1 MSYKYNV
8 GLDSVTRVKLL
19 MSYSLSKTLTENEE
33 SVLTEQSKNE
43 NTPKYI
49 SDLQKKD
56 YQSKHPDEVWD
67 PNVTQKQQ
75 YLDRQGNTITKNIK
89 VGGFVPLTPENM
101 GLRGTPFGFH
111 PEEYP
116 EYLKKVAEIKKKVY
130 NSTNWFEDNTD
141 NRRNQELAKL
151 KSQYYHAEF
160 PSGIKKQDYLDWVNG
175 KKQLSA
181 QQRIEF
187 DNSRKLF
194 SGSYKTPKD
203 MPNSDYFLNVQNQN
217 VKNAELYRQSQIRT
231 DYKSMNDYMD
241 AIYEYD
247 PYSIKEIN
255 KSALDKWW
263 DEYGPLAEFAL
274 WFLADLA
281 TDGAV
286 AYLTGPRQALVLAK
300 VVKFAGKIGLPI
312 AVGTYDTIKNGHL
325 TETGIMDFMF
335 AFFPWAHAKFGIKS
349 TPSIQLVESIVSK
362 QAGLNLRLPQDVR
375 KYVKLLTQEEKSFFR
390 EVTKLTQSQK
400 KNGIKWVIDELN
412 KKGLGEVLSTA
423 NKVKRNTKDFIL
435 RPKGEL
441 IKPSKLVNAGKFG
454 LTIAKDLTG
463 IEIAKVLAGKL
474 GLLNSEEKVKKL
486 ADEFNK
492 RKGTELL
499 ILIANAIKVIKKYP
513 YLDADSII
521 KKSLEQH
528 YAKTDKESLD
538 IIKGDKDTFNA
549 FLRDK
554 NGNPVK
560 R

>member
-8 GLDSVTRVKLL
+8 GLDLVTRVKLL
-19 MSYSLSKTLTENEE
+19 MGYSLSKTLTENEE

-43 NTPKYI
+43 NVPKYI
-49 SDLQKKD
+49 SDLQKKI

-101 GLRGTPFGFH
+101 GLRGVPFGFH

-130 NSTNWFEDNTD
+130 NNWFDDNTD
-141 NRRNQELAKL
+141 NRRNQELGKL
-151 KSQYYHAEF
+151 KSQYYHPDF
-160 PSGIKKQDYLDWVNG
+160 PSGIKRQDYLDWVNG

-181 QQRIEF
+181 QQRIEL

-194 SGSYKTPKD
+194 SGSYKSPKD

-217 VKNAELYRQSQIRT
+217 VKNAELSRNSQILT
-231 DYKSMNDYMD
+231 DYKSMGDYMD

-263 DEYGPLAEFAL
+263 DEYGHIAEFAL
-274 WFLADLA
+274 WVLADAA

-286 AYLTGPRQALVLAK
+286 LYLTGPRQALVLAR
-300 VVKFAGKIGLPI
+300 VVKFAGKHGLPI

-325 TETGIMDFMF
+325 TENGIMDFMF

-362 QAGLNLRLPQDVR
+362 QSGLNLRLTQDVR
-375 KYVKLLTQEEKSFFR
+375 KYMKLLTQEEKSLFR
-390 EVTKLTQSQK
+390 EVAKLTQSQK

-412 KKGLGEVLSTA
+412 KKGLKDVLSAA
-423 NKVKRNTKDFIL
+423 NRVKKTTGK
-435 RPKGEL
+435 L
-441 IKPSKLVNAGKFG
+441 IKPSKLSKVGSILGRMAYIDLPAIVIANVLARKFG
-454 LTIAKDLTG
+454 FLDDADKIKRL
-463 IEIAKVLAGKL
+463 
-474 GLLNSEEKVKKL
+474 EE
-486 ADEFNK
+486 EFKNK
-492 RKGTELL
+492 QGSDLL
-499 ILIANAIKVIKKYP
+499 ILIANATETIGKYPNLSGNETIKKINQKGTVKTIEAAIKVITDDNTIK
-513 YLDADSII
+513 SI
-521 KKSLEQH
+521 LVDE
-528 YAKTDKESLD
+528 
-538 IIKGDKDTFNA
+538 
-549 FLRDK
+549 
-554 NGNPVK
+554 NGKPFK
-560 R
+560 

>member
-1 MSYKYNV
+1 MKNKIQEGFESIE
-8 GLDSVTRVKLL
+8 RVKLL
-19 MSYSLSKTLTENEE
+19 MGYSLLKTLTENEE

-43 NTPKYI
+43 NVPKYI
-49 SDLQKKD
+49 SDLQKKI

-130 NSTNWFEDNTD
+130 NNWFDDNTD
-141 NRRNQELAKL
+141 NRRNQELDKL
-151 KSQYYHAEF
+151 KSQYYHPDF
-160 PSGIKKQDYLDWVNG
+160 PSGIKRQDYLDWVNG

-187 DNSRKLF
+187 NNSRKLF
-194 SGSYKTPKD
+194 SGSYKSPKD

-231 DYKSMNDYMD
+231 DYKAMSDYMD
-241 AIYEYD
+241 AVYEYD

-263 DEYGPLAEFAL
+263 DDYGPLAEFAL
-274 WFLADLA
+274 WMLADYVTA
-281 TDGAV
+281 GTV
-286 AYLTGPRQALVLAK
+286 AYLTGPMQLLALAR
-300 VVKFAGKIGLPI
+300 VVKFAGKYGLPI

-325 TETGIMDFMF
+325 TENGIVYFMF
-335 AFFPWAHAKFGIKS
+335 AFLPWAHSKFGIKS
-349 TPSIQLVESIVSK
+349 IPSVQLVESIVSK

-375 KYVKLLTQEEKSFFR
+375 KYMKLLTQEEKSLFR

-412 KKGLGEVLSTA
+412 KKGLKDVLSAA
-423 NKVKRNTKDFIL
+423 NRVKKTTGK
-435 RPKGEL
+435 L
-441 IKPSKLVNAGKFG
+441 IKPSKLAKFGKIG

-474 GLLNSEEKVKKL
+474 GLLNAEEKIKKL

-492 RKGTELL
+492 RKGTELF
-499 ILIANAIKVIKKYP
+499 ILVANAAEVIKRYP
-513 YLDADSII
+513 YLDVDGII
-521 KKSLEQH
+521 KKSLERN
-528 YAKTDKESLD
+528 YVKTEDEAAN
-538 IIKGDKDTFNA
+538 TFIENNIDNMIE
-549 FLRDK
+549 RNYK
-554 NGNPVK
+554 NL
-560 R
+560 

>member
-19 MSYSLSKTLTENEE
+19 MGYSLSKTLTENEE

-43 NTPKYI
+43 NIPKYI
-49 SDLQKKD
+49 NDLQKKI
-56 YQSKHPDEVWD
+56 YQSEHPDEVWD
-67 PNVTQKQQ
+67 PNVTTKDQ
-75 YLDRQGNTITKNIK
+75 YFDRQGNIITKKIK
-89 VGGFVPLTPENM
+89 IGGFVPLTPENM
-101 GLRGTPFGFH
+101 GLRGVPFGFH

-151 KSQYYHAEF
+151 KSQYYHPDF
-160 PSGIKKQDYLDWVNG
+160 PSGIKRQDYLDWVNG

-194 SGSYKTPKD
+194 SGSYKSPKD

-217 VKNAELYRQSQIRT
+217 IKRAELSRNSQIHT
-231 DYKSMNDYMD
+231 DYKLMGDYMD

-263 DEYGPLAEFAL
+263 DEYGPIAEFAL
-274 WFLADLA
+274 WVLADLA

-325 TETGIMDFMF
+325 TENGIVDFMF
-335 AFFPWAHAKFGIKS
+335 AFLPWAHSKFGIKS
-349 TPSIQLVESIVSK
+349 IPSVQLVESIVSK

-375 KYVKLLTQEEKSFFR
+375 KYMKLLTQEEKSLFR
-390 EVTKLTQSQK
+390 EVSKLTQSQK
-400 KNGIKWVIDELN
+400 KNGIRWVIDELN
-412 KKGLGEVLSTA
+412 KKGLKDVLSVA
-423 NKVKRNTKDFIL
+423 NKVKRKTKDFIL

-441 IKPSKLVNAGKFG
+441 IKPSILSKVGPILGRMAYIDLPAIGIANVLARKFG
-454 LTIAKDLTG
+454 FLDDADKIKRL
-463 IEIAKVLAGKL
+463 
-474 GLLNSEEKVKKL
+474 EE
-486 ADEFNK
+486 EFKNK
-492 RKGTELL
+492 QGSDLL
-499 ILIANAIKVIKKYP
+499 ILIANAVEITKRYPNLSSDKTIEKINQKGTVKTIEAAIKVITDDNTIK
-513 YLDADSII
+513 SI
-521 KKSLEQH
+521 LVDE
-528 YAKTDKESLD
+528 
-538 IIKGDKDTFNA
+538 
-549 FLRDK
+549 
-554 NGNPVK
+554 NGKPFK
-560 R
+560 

>member
-8 GLDSVTRVKLL
+8 GLDLVTRVKLL
-19 MSYSLSKTLTENEE
+19 MGYSLSKTLTENEE

-43 NTPKYI
+43 NVPKYI
-49 SDLQKKD
+49 SDLQKKI

-101 GLRGTPFGFH
+101 GLRGVPFGFH

-130 NSTNWFEDNTD
+130 NNWFDDNTD
-141 NRRNQELAKL
+141 NRRNQELGKL
-151 KSQYYHAEF
+151 KSQYYHPDF
-160 PSGIKKQDYLDWVNG
+160 PSGIKRQDYLDWVNG

-181 QQRIEF
+181 QQRIEL

-194 SGSYKTPKD
+194 SGSYKSPKD

-217 VKNAELYRQSQIRT
+217 VKNAELSRNSQILT
-231 DYKSMNDYMD
+231 DYKSMGDYMD

-263 DEYGPLAEFAL
+263 DEYGHIAEFAL
-274 WFLADLA
+274 WVLADAA

-286 AYLTGPRQALVLAK
+286 LYLTGPRQLLVLAK
-300 VVKFAGKIGLPI
+300 VVKFAGKHGLPI

-325 TETGIMDFMF
+325 TENGIMDFMF

-362 QAGLNLRLPQDVR
+362 QSGLNLRLTQDVR
-375 KYVKLLTQEEKSFFR
+375 KYMKLLTQEEKSLFR
-390 EVTKLTQSQK
+390 EVAKLTQSQK

-412 KKGLGEVLSTA
+412 KKGLKDVLSAA
-423 NKVKRNTKDFIL
+423 NRVKKTTGK
-435 RPKGEL
+435 L
-441 IKPSKLVNAGKFG
+441 IKPSKLSKVGSILGRMAYIDLPAIVIANVLARKFG
-454 LTIAKDLTG
+454 FLDDADKIKRL
-463 IEIAKVLAGKL
+463 
-474 GLLNSEEKVKKL
+474 EE
-486 ADEFNK
+486 EFKNK
-492 RKGTELL
+492 QGSDLL
-499 ILIANAIKVIKKYP
+499 ILIANATETIGKYPNLSGNETIKKINQKGTVKTIEAAIKVITDDNTIK
-513 YLDADSII
+513 SI
-521 KKSLEQH
+521 LVDE
-528 YAKTDKESLD
+528 
-538 IIKGDKDTFNA
+538 
-549 FLRDK
+549 
-554 NGNPVK
+554 NGKPFK
-560 R
+560 